1 MDFIYLLAL
10 ALGPVYILVHLAWS
24 RDRFR
29 EPLGNVALYLLLG
42 ALSVVPV
49 LIASIA
55 IELAFP
61 SSEVGPIG
69 PIMSAFLGVA
79 LVEEGAKLLAL
90 RLRAWRDTH
99 LDEPFDWVVYAVS
112 VSLGF
117 AAVENIIYVLQ
128 HGAGTGWL
136 RAFTAVP
143 CHALFG
149 TVMGARLALQASN
162 KGSVGWCWSS
172 LLLPILWHGAYD
184 APLFLMDA
192 GHGGVALVL
201 AWLVV
206 VVCLWQ
212 HSVHL
217 LLRLRARQEFPSPPL
232 LQPFRASTLVWRK
245 RS

>member
-1 MDFIYLLAL
+1 LDFIYLLAL

-90 RLRAWRDTH
+90 RLRA
-99 LDEPFDWVVYAVS
+99 
-112 VSLGF
+112 
-117 AAVENIIYVLQ
+117 
-128 HGAGTGWL
+128 
-136 RAFTAVP
+136 
-143 CHALFG
+143 
-149 TVMGARLALQASN
+149 
-162 KGSVGWCWSS
+162 
-172 LLLPILWHGAYD
+172 
-184 APLFLMDA
+184 
-192 GHGGVALVL
+192 
-201 AWLVV
+201 
-206 VVCLWQ
+206 
-212 HSVHL
+212 
-217 LLRLRARQEFPSPPL
+217 
-232 LQPFRASTLVWRK
+232 
-245 RS
+245 